1 MRGQFEESLRSTAV
15 DAVER
20 RWAAEENARRRI
32 SRARLRSLA
41 IRVALLVTSLV
52 VVGIF
57 AARHFGIEIPL
68 PFSGG
73 VTWRA
78 PWTGLT
84 DAERGHV
91 NSFMDAIKLFGEG
104 DIIPWKDAPQNIRL
118 KQAPQGCT
126 YLSLVERRGGICGLY
141 EMVADGKGHLS
152 ITELSPMSRP
162 VKVTLAD
169 FKRERVGS
177 VYLISCDGRVYVCGT
192 DDPEEGI
199 AFARRMGVYGLK

>member
-1 MRGQFEESLRSTAV
+1 MQGQFEESLRSAAV
-15 DAVER
+15 NAVER
-20 RWAAEENARRRI
+20 RWAAEENARKRA
-32 SRARLRSLA
+32 SRARSRSLA
-41 IRVALLVTSLV
+41 IRVALFVTSLV
-52 VVGIF
+52 VLGIF

-68 PFSGG
+68 PFSGD
-73 VTWRA
+73 VTWM
-78 PWTGLT
+78 PSWKGLT

-104 DIIPWKDAPQNIRL
+104 DIIPWKEAPQNIRL

-141 EMVADGKGHLS
+141 EMVADGEGHLS

>member
-1 MRGQFEESLRSTAV
+1 MRGQFEETLRSTAV

-20 RWAAEENARRRI
+20 RWAAEESARKRV
-32 SRARLRSLA
+32 SRARLRSLI

-57 AARHFGIEIPL
+57 AARHFGIEITL

-78 PWTGLT
+78 PWRGLT
-84 DAERGHV
+84 DAERGYV

-192 DDPEEGI
+192 DNPEEGI
-199 AFARRMGVYGLK
+199 AFARRMGVHGLK